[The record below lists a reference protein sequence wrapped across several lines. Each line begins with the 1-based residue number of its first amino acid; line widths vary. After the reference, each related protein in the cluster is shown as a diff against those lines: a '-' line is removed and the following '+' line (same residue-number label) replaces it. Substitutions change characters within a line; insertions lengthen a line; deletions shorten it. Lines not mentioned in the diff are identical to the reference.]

1 MQLNGTKKIYEDS
14 SFNHTILHSMNDS
27 IGIKLYATKLVYIKL
42 TYQSGNIKFAS
53 GVNSCELIKSFW
65 CYNANVRFAST

>member
-27 IGIKLYATKLVYIKL
+27 IGIKLYATKSVYIKF
-42 TYQSGNIKFAS
+42 TYQS
-53 GVNSCELIKSFW
+53 
-65 CYNANVRFAST
+65 R